1 MNNSVSF
8 IKKKIIAYVI
18 NQELINDPRLV
29 KLDKIRVHQLQ
40 KLGGGAGLTSNKL
53 SEKTTKR
60 NLAVLVGFV
69 GIYEIFVNFDKGQ
82 LL

>member
-8 IKKKIIAYVI
+8 IKNKIIAYVI

-60 NLAVLVGFV
+60 KFGSFGRLCGY
-69 GIYEIFVNFDKGQ
+69 IRNFRKF
-82 LL
+82 